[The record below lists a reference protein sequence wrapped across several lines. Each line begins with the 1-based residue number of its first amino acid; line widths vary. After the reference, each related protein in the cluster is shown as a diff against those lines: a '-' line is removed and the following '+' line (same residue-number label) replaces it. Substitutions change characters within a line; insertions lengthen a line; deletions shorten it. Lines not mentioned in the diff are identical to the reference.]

1 MSCRGFAFSGQPRQQ
16 GRKVRGAASP
26 TPLLTATRAA
36 VVSDGGGGMR
46 LAVTLLGLDLLTI
59 DLTTGD
65 GDNGSDPGDCTSFP
79 IGFTASPGDQRWERS
94 AELE

>member
-1 MSCRGFAFSGQPRQQ
+1 
-16 GRKVRGAASP
+16 
-26 TPLLTATRAA
+26 
-36 VVSDGGGGMR
+36 MR